1 MFSRRNKVLRVMG
14 LLALHCTELR
24 EDSPVSEVSTNTLTH
39 RQYCLVNGNAFI
51 LLELM
56 FNVEFH
62 SNSSYSINLFIQPL
76 MA

>member
-39 RQYCLVNGNAFI
+39 RQYCLVNGNALFY
-51 LLELM
+51 LNSCLM
-56 FNVEFH
+56 LN
-62 SNSSYSINLFIQPL
+62 FIQIRV
-76 MA
+76 AV